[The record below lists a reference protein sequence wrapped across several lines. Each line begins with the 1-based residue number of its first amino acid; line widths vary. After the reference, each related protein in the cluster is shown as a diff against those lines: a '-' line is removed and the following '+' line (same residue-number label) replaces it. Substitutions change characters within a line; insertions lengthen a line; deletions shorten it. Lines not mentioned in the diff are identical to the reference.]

1 MFFMFLFKDFFV
13 ILVKPV
19 LLFRDTGPRESI
31 AEEWTVSLKTVQFSS
46 GSSEVSSIAFNRL
59 QISWMKA
66 CLLLFFFFFF
76 QLRDIQSLLHFLALL
91 SPCRLNAQVEF
102 ADNKPVICPAVC
114 TAHSLCHSD
123 ILSVRTMT

>member
-1 MFFMFLFKDFFV
+1 MDEGLPFA
-13 ILVKPV
+13 V
-19 LLFRDTGPRESI
+19 L
-31 AEEWTVSLKTVQFSS
+31 
-46 GSSEVSSIAFNRL
+46 
-59 QISWMKA
+59 
-66 CLLLFFFFFF
+66 F
-76 QLRDIQSLLHFLALL
+76 QLRDIQSLLHFLAL